1 MKKEQTLET
10 KKNKEGTTGELRDYQ
25 ERTFEDIKHVDEY
38 GNEYWEA
45 RELQQILGYK
55 EWRYFSVVIE
65 KAQIACSQCNNSINS
80 NFGVNT
86 KIVKTGVSTKA
97 VIDYKLS
104 RYACYLIVQNANP
117 KFKAVALG
125 QTYFAIQTRK
135 MELSEEEY
143 SKLTEDEKR
152 LYRRKQTKDGN
163 KVLYKIAKE
172 KGVKNFDKFT
182 NAGYK
187 GLYNGET
194 ANDIAKRKGL
204 RYRED
209 ILDNMGSAELGANV
223 FRITQTEALLEKQ
236 KEPNEKVA
244 TDTHYMVGK
253 AIRETIKT
261 LGGTMPEDLPTPKK
275 SLKEIEQSKLN
286 KFETEKCE

>member
-1 MKKEQTLET
+1 MNAIEEYNEK
-10 KKNKEGTTGELRDYQ
+10 
-25 ERTFEDIKHVDEY
+25 TFEEIKHIDDK

-55 EWRYFSVVIE
+55 EWRYFLAVIE
-65 KAQIACSQCNNSINS
+65 KAQIACSQSKNNINS
-80 NFGVNT
+80 HFGVNT
-86 KIVKTGVSTKA
+86 KIVLAGSTTKPI
-97 VIDYKLS
+97 IDYKLS

-117 KFKAVALG
+117 KFRAVALG
-125 QTYFAIQTRK
+125 QTYFAVQTRK

-143 SKLTEDEKR
+143 CKLTEDEKR

-163 KVLYKIAKE
+163 KILYKIAKE

-209 ILDNMGSAELGANV
+209 ILDNMGSVELGANI

-236 KEPNEKVA
+236 EEPNEQIA
-244 TDTHYMVGK
+244 TNAHYKVGK
-253 AIRETIKT
+253 TVRKAIEQ
-261 LGGTMPEDLPTPKK
+261 LGGTMPENLPTPEK
-275 SLKEIEQSKLN
+275 SIKELEREGTLKIAN
-286 KFETEKCE
+286 K

>member
-1 MKKEQTLET
+1 MNAIEEYNEK
-10 KKNKEGTTGELRDYQ
+10 
-25 ERTFEDIKHVDEY
+25 TFEEIKHIDDK

-55 EWRYFSVVIE
+55 EWRYFSAVIE
-65 KAQIACSQCNNSINS
+65 KAQIACLESNNNINH

-86 KIVKTGVSTKA
+86 KIVRTGVSAKTI
-97 VIDYKLS
+97 IDYKLS

-125 QTYFAIQTRK
+125 QTYFAVQTRK

-163 KVLYKIAKE
+163 KILYKIAKE

-209 ILDNMGSAELGANV
+209 ILDNMGSVELGANI

-236 KEPNEKVA
+236 EESNEQIA
-244 TDTHYMVGK
+244 TNTHYKVGK
-253 AIRETIKT
+253 TVRKAIEE
-261 LGGTMPEDLPTPKK
+261 LGGTMPENCPHQKN
-275 SLKEIEQSKLN
+275 Q
-286 KFETEKCE
+286 